1 MAADHL
7 VLLATIATEHFREGL
22 SKVEI
27 ARRHDV
33 SRFQVARLLDEAL
46 AKGIVRITIEDPTDP
61 NPQFAGLRESLGINS
76 VTVAPPRPD
85 ELMRPALARH
95 AAALLP
101 QRLHEGGRLGVAWS
115 RTLMHLP
122 EFLSGLPRVDVVQ
135 LVGALSAPGTS
146 TAASS
151 ALIHSV
157 GASAGGEGWPLPT
170 PLIMDTAESAAALR
184 GVAEVSA
191 ALKAADELDVAVV
204 AIGAWGPGTS
214 TFWDR
219 LNADEQVQAQKGGVV
234 SECSGILMDVNGE
247 IALSGMEDRVIGVR
261 PEQLRRAH
269 VVAVAAAVDHPE
281 AVIAAV
287 RAGFVDDLVVPAELA
302 ARLVD
307 KLGNSQMRIS

>member
-7 VLLATIATEHFREGL
+7 VLLATLATEHFKEGL
-22 SKVEI
+22 SKVEL
-27 ARRHDV
+27 ARRHGV

-46 AKGIVRITIEDPTDP
+46 EIGIVRITIVDPTDP
-61 NPQFAGLRESLGINS
+61 GPQFSGLHEALGINS
-76 VTVAPPRPD
+76 VTVVPQRAT

-95 AAALLP
+95 AATLLP
-101 QRLHEGGRLGVAWS
+101 HRLHEGGRLGVAWS

-122 EFLSGLPRVDVVQ
+122 DYLSDLPQVDVVQ

-157 GASAGGEGWPLPT
+157 GAAAGGEVWPLPT

-191 ALKAADELDVAVV
+191 ALKAADDLDVAVV

-214 TFWDR
+214 TFWGR
-219 LNADEQVQAQKGGVV
+219 LNAEEQAQAQKGGVV
-234 SECSGILMDVNGE
+234 SECSGILMDADGE

-281 AVIAAV
+281 AVIAAA
-287 RAGFVDDLVVPAELA
+287 RAGFVDDLVVPTELA
-302 ARLVD
+302 ARLSES
-307 KLGNSQMRIS
+307 L